1 MQFKT
6 QHHDYVK
13 QWEKGRQH
21 GQERGD
27 THQQQ
32 LLSIPSN
39 LAWYHATTWCKLSQW
54 TQDDYVDFESLD
66 KENMSYNQS
75 THLGT

>member
-1 MQFKT
+1 MLKNGKKE
-6 QHHDYVK
+6 DNMDK
-13 QWEKGRQH
+13 NE
-21 GQERGD
+21 E
-27 THQQQ
+27 THTNNNFYQY
-32 LLSIPSN
+32 